1 MNDKRYPWMKFYP
14 RDWISDIDLRRCSI
28 AARGL
33 WMDLICYMSQGQD
46 FGRLVDGAGVKPSV
60 KQLAEDARISE
71 AECSALLS
79 ELKAR
84 NVFSEDV
91 DGVIYSRRMVRD
103 AENSRRNAENG
114 AKGGNPRLLNRDTRG
129 QKLDT
134 RASLTASVKLEV
146 IQLIQNHPQN
156 TQLLSSTWSEWV
168 SYRMSL
174 KKSKDWRAMFERQVK
189 MLSAYDAA
197 MAIKMMNASMTNE
210 WQGLIEPRA
219 GSAGVVKPKTL
230 RQEDL
235 I

>member
-33 WMDLICYMSQGQD
+33 WIDLICYMSQGQQ
-46 FGRLVDGAGVKPSV
+46 FGRLIDGAGVKPSV

-71 AECSALLS
+71 AECSALLA
-79 ELKAR
+79 ELKSR
-84 NVFSEDV
+84 NVFSEDL

-103 AENSRRNAENG
+103 AENSKRNAENG
-114 AKGGNPRLLNRDTRG
+114 AKGGNPRLVKKKTRGKKPDTR
-129 QKLDT
+129 DC
-134 RASLTASVKLEV
+134 LTEAVKLGV
-146 IQLIQNHPQN
+146 IHLIQKHPQN

-174 KKSKDWRAMFERQVK
+174 KKSKDWHTMFERQVQ

-197 MAIKMMNASMTNE
+197 TAVKMMNTSMTNE

-219 GSAGVVKPKTL
+219 GSVGVAKPKTL